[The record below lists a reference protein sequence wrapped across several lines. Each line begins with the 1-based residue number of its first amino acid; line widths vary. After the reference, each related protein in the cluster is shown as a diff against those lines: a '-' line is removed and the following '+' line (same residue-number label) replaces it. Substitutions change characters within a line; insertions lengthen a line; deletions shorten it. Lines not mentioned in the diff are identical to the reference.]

1 MSNTDIVIR
10 GLTTEEAQ
18 KLELISKRRGYQ
30 SRNQFLI
37 DILRSILVQQNFSI
51 ADQFYRPTMEE
62 ILRTEKSLLEKAK
75 QQGDE
80 LAQISRIQNELEKM
94 FLNELKHR
102 ISSEENII

>member
-1 MSNTDIVIR
+1 
-10 GLTTEEAQ
+10 
-18 KLELISKRRGYQ
+18 
-30 SRNQFLI
+30 
-37 DILRSILVQQNFSI
+37 
-51 ADQFYRPTMEE
+51 MEE